1 MTAWT
6 SFSMLDF
13 PKLVNPALYVE
24 GINQVP
30 VRYTYAVS
38 EQTLNGANYTAA
50 AAKIGGDTPLTKL
63 FWDKN

>member
-6 SFSMLDF
+6 SFRRLDY
-13 PKLVNPALYVE
+13 PKLIAPALHEE
-24 GINQVP
+24 GIDKVP
-30 VRYTYAVS
+30 TRYTFAVS
-38 EQTLNGANYTAA
+38 EQTLNGVNYTAA